1 MASKERFMTR
11 YINLLLL
18 FISPFFCTGQEWIS
32 LFNGEN
38 LQGWTQVNGKAEYK
52 VIDGAIVGITQTK
65 TPNSFLAT
73 DREYKDFI
81 LEMDVWLD
89 PSINSGIQFRSIHKD
104 NIMNGRVHGY
114 QFELDPSDRK
124 WSGGIYDESRR
135 GWIYPLSENKEGQ
148 EAFQNGKWNHIRIEA
163 LGPYIKT
170 WINGTQ
176 CSNLVDNLTDK
187 GIIALQVHSIRSENE
202 AGNFIKWKNIKI
214 LTSNLDQNLK
224 ETDPKVAEYNYTT
237 NLLTEN
243 EKRKGWRLL
252 WNGKD
257 MEGWEAV
264 KSNSDLEK
272 IWTINDGILT
282 INGGSSPLKR
292 LNIVTRESFSNFE
305 LIVDFKI
312 TDKANSGIKYLLL
325 PDELIKQNG
334 IGLEYQILDDNL
346 HPDAEKGVNGNRK
359 VGSLYDLIPAEN
371 LTERSNKNKRFFKSQ
386 WNRAKI
392 IVDGSHV
399 EHWLNN
405 VKIVEYDRKSPAF
418 RALIDKSKY
427 ADFEGFGQ
435 IDKGRILLQDHG
447 DTVHFKNIK
456 IREF

>member
-1 MASKERFMTR
+1 MIR
-11 YINLLLL
+11 YFITLLIFTLP
-18 FISPFFCTGQEWIS
+18 FIGLSQEWIS
-32 LFNGEN
+32 LFNGKN
-38 LQGWTQVNGKAEYK
+38 LNGWTQVNGKAEYK
-52 VIDGAIVGITQTK
+52 VQDGAIVGVAQTK

-73 DREYKDFI
+73 DKEYGDFI

-89 PSINSGIQFRSIHKD
+89 PTINSGIQFRSIHDKE
-104 NIMNGRVHGY
+104 IINGRVHGY

-135 GWIYPLSENKEGQ
+135 GWIYPLTENEAGQ
-148 EAFQNGKWNHIRIEA
+148 NAFQNGKWNHIRIEA
-163 LGPYIKT
+163 IGPHIKT

-176 CSNLVDNLTDK
+176 CSNLVDDLTDK
-187 GIIALQVHSIRSENE
+187 GIIALQVHSIRSEEE
-202 AGNFIKWKNIKI
+202 AGKLIKWKNIKM
-214 LTSNLDQNLK
+214 LTTNLDQYSRESN
-224 ETDPKVAEYNYTT
+224 PNVAEYNYM
-237 NLLTEN
+237 NNALTEN
-243 EKRKGWRLL
+243 EMRKGWRLL
-252 WNGKD
+252 WNGNS

-264 KSNSDLEK
+264 KTNSDVDKLWV
-272 IWTINDGILT
+272 IDDGILT

-292 LNIVTRESFSNFE
+292 TDIVTKEAFSNFE

-325 PDELIKQNG
+325 PDQLEKGNA
-334 IGLEYQILDDNL
+334 IGLEFQILDDNL
-346 HPDAEKGVNGNRK
+346 HPDADKGVNGNRK

-371 LTERSNKNKRFFKSQ
+371 LSEKSNRNKRFFKSQ

-392 IVDGSHV
+392 VVKDNRV

-427 ADFEGFGQ
+427 ADYDDFGQ
-435 IDKGRILLQDHG
+435 LERGRIVLQDHG